1 MQYINLLLNNAFS
14 LSILLVIVGSLVG
27 LYVGSRARDR
37 CLRDFEDYRV
47 TLERDGGKPVWG
59 KLRVYSSG
67 LELEYEQS
75 HRDLEGHIENS
86 YVLYS
91 AEINNLRTLY
101 RYHDELTEEEMS
113 RRKGDIRKV
122 YKPTAASIVTRKLRN
137 FTNTFKDAI
146 LQSFNIFM
154 GQRGKGSTL
163 MAKKSEISGISGQL
177 LSASAGNSFD
187 PILERY
193 VGQYVVVEQTLEG
206 VVEEI
211 PGILKEYSDKFI
223 ELLNVEV
230 DFSLRTDLHGRE
242 RLPNHPVE
250 VIEEG
255 DRVRVFNRG
264 TQTIQTVSL
273 KDENLDKKL
282 DLNIE
287 PGRSIEFDLGESGV
301 TADAELVLN
310 LQRKADLVL
319 PRSSSVL
326 RHGGK
331 PIRHTLE
338 TLLGLDSLL
347 SRTGVAKL
355 KKALVLTGRGED
367 NDR

>member
-1 MQYINLLLNNAFS
+1 
-14 LSILLVIVGSLVG
+14 
-27 LYVGSRARDR
+27 
-37 CLRDFEDYRV
+37 
-47 TLERDGGKPVWG
+47 
-59 KLRVYSSG
+59 
-67 LELEYEQS
+67 
-75 HRDLEGHIENS
+75 
-86 YVLYS
+86 
-91 AEINNLRTLY
+91 
-101 RYHDELTEEEMS
+101 
-113 RRKGDIRKV
+113 
-122 YKPTAASIVTRKLRN
+122 VTRKLRN

-163 MAKKSEISGISGQL
+163 MARKSEISGISGQL
-177 LSASAGNSFD
+177 LSVSAGNSFD

-206 VVEEI
+206 GVEEI

-230 DFSLRTDLHGRE
+230 DFSLTTDLHGRK

-264 TQTIQTVSL
+264 TQTMQAVSL

-282 DLNIE
+282 DLKIE

-301 TADAELVLN
+301 TADAELVLS

-338 TLLGLDSLL
+338 ALLGLDSLL